1 MLERALGGQGGLAS
15 KAGCRGPGVCGKPN
29 FVLVVSRQSPATRR
43 FGGCTAAPA
52 IQMAASGTE
61 LLPAILQ
68 TLSEKGPSPT
78 LFRASPAASLYCEGR
93 ELRCAAGWWLV
104 FACDLEVS
112 IVYEETLYE
121 GPPLEVAVLRFTPA
135 GPELNAGEPWS
146 WELSLQVRNGARR
159 LVLRDLGRYLDTGVL
174 AMYAI
179 GQCRDALLR
188 GAAVRLGTAYPEPQ
202 FSFAAVSRSL
212 GTFASMLP
220 PRPWLR
226 PAESAE
232 SSAAPEAPTGG
243 APLQSGSPL
252 LAPLRSGSPPP
263 PPHAIQHVQLPAQPP
278 LAPLAALSI
287 MDETPRADAAEA
299 AALGLRHHAAAAQGG
314 ASAYQHLPL
323 PAAGARLQR
332 GGSAT
337 AATSWAEGTAAAA
350 DAAAAELK
358 TLADATSSTSRRSGS
373 RSTRS
378 SRRGSRGTHTQ
389 RT

>member
-220 PRPWLR
+220 P
-226 PAESAE
+226 
-232 SSAAPEAPTGG
+232 
-243 APLQSGSPL
+243 
-252 LAPLRSGSPPP
+252 
-263 PPHAIQHVQLPAQPP
+263 PHAIQHVQLPAQPP